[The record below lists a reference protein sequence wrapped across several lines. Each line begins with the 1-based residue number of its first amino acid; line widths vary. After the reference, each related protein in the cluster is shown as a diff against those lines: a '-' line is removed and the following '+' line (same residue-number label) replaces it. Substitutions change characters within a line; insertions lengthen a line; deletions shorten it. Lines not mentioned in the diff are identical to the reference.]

1 MSLQTIRDPSIVF
14 SDFAKILASYIIF
27 TDGIKVYAKNGDTG
41 NIEFIDTDISNLL
54 QKVINTLYSN
64 YSGGKIFI
72 KRGTYYPNKT
82 VNIPDGIKLIIE
94 GEGDVTVF
102 KYTNS
107 FTLFLH
113 QPSSPT
119 WSSVLVFK
127 NFKVD
132 RSGSGSNTA
141 NIIYVFYALYDEY
154 DGITIIDDYR
164 NSAEDVGL
172 YGRNSIMSI
181 VHNCRIFNKSAPV
194 YLHSFFVHIY
204 SNYATNTALIGF
216 AGGGLLP
223 YSQFG
228 YQQPPGYPLDGLV
241 IIEDNV
247 CVDCGRTD
255 EAFAVDNES
264 NNLNTYGTGIIRNN
278 MLITQNY
285 STYNAF
291 SFVNVDKCFVENNIV
306 NSTINNILI
315 QVVMKN
321 TTPSY
326 VSILNNYINATL
338 TANTIPIS
346 IYAVDSSI
354 ERNYINITVTATGS
368 DIGSINKAF
377 SFVVTNYT
385 IAHNKIIFR
394 YPNATYNQ
402 PYFIISL
409 SASSVYIIN
418 NDIEVSYPS
427 GYSTLYGIDIEDQPS
442 RSFTFAIIKDNYI
455 SFNAGNPLSV
465 SFWGTYTIPPLLEI
479 VNNRFYTGSSRT
491 LFIGLRN
498 NSTVKINVFGNTLEG
513 SITGLNLY
521 TDSGLTPTAK
531 FIHRDMQISSI
542 SSGVVV
548 NYINRNS
555 GTATFNG
562 DGTTTQFKIA
572 HGLTS
577 TPSKV
582 LVTPASSNA
591 TGSFYVT
598 VDATYIY
605 VNYLTAPP
613 SGTNNVVLSWYA
625 EV

>member
-14 SDFAKILASYIIF
+14 SDFAKVSASYIIS
-27 TDGIKVYAKNGDTG
+27 TDGNKIYAKNGDTG
-41 NIEFIDTDISNLL
+41 NIEYIDTDISNLL
-54 QKVINTLYSN
+54 QNVINTLYSN
-64 YSGGKIFI
+64 YNGGKIFI
-72 KRGTYYPNKT
+72 KRGTYYPTKT

-94 GEGDVTVF
+94 GEGDATVF

-113 QPSSPT
+113 QPSNPT

-132 RSGSGSNTA
+132 RSGSGSNIA
-141 NIIYVFYALYDEY
+141 NIIHVYYALYDEY

-164 NSAEDVGL
+164 DSVEDVGL

-194 YLHSFFVHIY
+194 YFHSLFVHIY

-223 YSQFG
+223 SSLG

-247 CVDCGRTD
+247 CIDCGRTD
-255 EAFAVDNES
+255 EAFSVDNES
-264 NNLNTYGTGIIRNN
+264 NNPNTYGTGIIRNN

-285 STYNAF
+285 STHNAF
-291 SFVNVDKCFVENNIV
+291 TFVNVDKCFAENNTV
-306 NSTINNILI
+306 NSTINSILI
-315 QVVMKN
+315 LVVMKN

-326 VSILNNYINATL
+326 VSIRNNYIIATL
-338 TANTIPIS
+338 TANTIPINM
-346 IYAVDSSI
+346 YAVNSTI
-354 ERNYINITVTATGS
+354 ERNYINVTVTATGS
-368 DIGSINKAF
+368 DISSINKAF
-377 SFVVTNYT
+377 SFTVTNYT
-385 IAHNKIIFR
+385 IAHNKIIFS

-402 PYFIISL
+402 PYFMLSL
-409 SASSVYIIN
+409 SASSVYIID

-427 GYSTLYGIDIEDQPS
+427 GYLSLYGIDIEDQPS
-442 RSFTFAIIKDNYI
+442 RSFAFAIIKDNYI
-455 SFNAGNPLSV
+455 SLNSQNLLSV
-465 SFWGTYTIPPLLEI
+465 HFWGTYTIPPLLEV
-479 VNNRFYTGSSRT
+479 VNNRFYSGSSSV
-491 LFIGLRN
+491 LSFGLRN
-498 NSTVKINVFGNTLEG
+498 NNTVKINVFGNVLEG
-513 SITGLNLY
+513 SITGFYLY
-521 TDSGLTPTAK
+521 TDLGLTPTAE
-531 FIHRDMQISSI
+531 FVYRDMQISGMSP
-542 SSGVVV
+542 SVVV
-548 NYINRNS
+548 SYINKNS

-598 VDATYIY
+598 ADATYIY
-605 VNYLTAPP
+605 VNYTTAPP
-613 SGTNNVVLSWYA
+613 SGTNNVILNWYA